1 MRAAVVGLISAALAA
16 SALAGCARPA
26 TPAPAP
32 TASPAGDAVPAAAPG
47 PTASVAPGPCL
58 SQLTD
63 ALFLTCLRT
72 EVDEVWGRA
81 LRDTGREYPSMPLT
95 VGDRPRPPGRDGNFD
110 EPDRA
115 YFSQRTGTHFP
126 TEYLDAVQAA
136 HGTDAHPVL
145 IFTMAHE
152 VGHHVQFLLHP
163 REDALVNDIESQADC
178 YAGVWARRMTDAGR
192 LDVAVF
198 RTAAAAELRRLS
210 TSYAGEVETHGD
222 AVQRVASVDKGLDS
236 GDPAVCDRGRL
247 TWRSD
252 PPAR

>member
-1 MRAAVVGLISAALAA
+1 VRAAVVGLISAALAA
-16 SALAGCARPA
+16 SILAGC
-26 TPAPAP
+26 
-32 TASPAGDAVPAAAPG
+32 TAQSPPPAPG
-47 PTASVAPGPCL
+47 PGTASVAPGPCL

-81 LRDTGREYPSMPLT
+81 LRDTGRSYPSMPLT
-95 VGDRPRPPGRDGNFD
+95 VADRPRPPGREGNFD

-115 YFSQRTGTHFP
+115 YFSQRSGTHFP

-136 HGTDAHPVL
+136 HGTDAHLVL
-145 IFTMAHE
+145 TFTMAHE

-178 YAGVWARRMTDAGR
+178 YAGVWARRAADAGR

-210 TSYAGEVETHGD
+210 SSYAGEVETHGD
-222 AVQRVASVDKGLDS
+222 AGQRVASVDTGLGS
-236 GDPAVCDRGRL
+236 GDPAACDRGRL

-252 PPAR
+252 PAAR